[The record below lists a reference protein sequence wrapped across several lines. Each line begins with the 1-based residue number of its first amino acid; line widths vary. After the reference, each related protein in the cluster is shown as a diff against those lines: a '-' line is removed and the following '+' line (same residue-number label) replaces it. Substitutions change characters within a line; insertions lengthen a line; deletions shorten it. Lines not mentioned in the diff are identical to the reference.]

1 MQSCERGRTSHNH
14 AVRLDAIVLGAI
26 EFVRISVRLA
36 RLLDGFGNSAVLTN
50 VLKRL
55 RLGFVL
61 LGFDEV
67 IGFESDSAS
76 HDIIALVHDIHD
88 MLGLI
93 ARPATM
99 HRAFSDEAGL
109 LDEHQR
115 FEQNAFSEVAELADV
130 PTVVHARLHA
140 LDADDAS
147 AVLGLPRI
155 SQGGDA
161 VERLDELVTTSEGVN
176 IIVIVL
182 TVADIATDIANRDD
196 DAVNINHLFDVGIV
210 SALLDAV
217 VAGGCGCGGFVFHV
231 VVLVL
236 GSSPLTLHRIVVH
249 ARFDRLIIP
258 CIGDNQWHGS
268 LGKKKRVASEG
279 FVLQRS
285 HQLHAELP

>member
-14 AVRLDAIVLGAI
+14 AVRLDAVVLGAV
-26 EFVRISVRLA
+26 EVVSVSIRLA
-36 RLLDGFGNSAVLTN
+36 RLLDGFRNLGVHL
-50 VLKRL
+50 LRKRL
-55 RLGFVL
+55 RFGFAL

-67 IGFESDSAS
+67 VGFESDSTS

-88 MLGLI
+88 MLGLV

-99 HRAFSDEAGL
+99 NRAFSDEAGL

-130 PTVVHARLHA
+130 PTVVHVSLDA
-140 LDADDAS
+140 LDADDAD
-147 AVLGLPRI
+147 AVFGLPRV
-155 SQGGDA
+155 SKAGDEA
-161 VERLDELVTTSEGVN
+161 ERLDELVTTSEGVN
-176 IIVIVL
+176 IVVVVL
-182 TVADIATDIANRDD
+182 TVANIGTDIANRDD
-196 DAVNINHLFDVGIV
+196 DAVNINHLFHIGIV
-210 SALLDAV
+210 SALVDAV
-217 VAGGCGCGGFVFHV
+217 VAGGCGCGGFVFHGV
-231 VVLVL
+231 CLVL
-236 GSSPLTLHRIVVH
+236 GSSLLTLHRIVVH